1 MNNPERKG
9 MLVAGSWILD
19 KIQVIDGFPVEQSL
33 VNITDSYV
41 SNGGSAYNVLIA
53 LRKLSAPF
61 PLEALGLLGDD
72 EEGRHIVEDC
82 RRYSINADKL
92 HITTQAPTSHT
103 IVMSVK
109 ESGRRTFLHYRG
121 ANALLSEHHFDLTL
135 SNARMLHLGYLLL
148 LDQLDKIVPGK
159 GTGASRILKQAK
171 EAGMLTSVDLVSE
184 DSDRFTKIIPY
195 TLPYIDYLFLNEYE
209 AAKLSG
215 INLSEQDENDRF
227 IQQCRLAAKAIF
239 KMGLRQYIFIHFPKG
254 LIAIHKEGHEIIQPG
269 LQIPEHLIKGANG
282 AGDALAAGILFGIHE
297 RWPLKEAVKLGVCA
311 AASCLF
317 HVTCSEGIL
326 PYKQCLAMADQF
338 DYSNLLKRSK

>member
-1 MNNPERKG
+1 MNRPERKG

-19 KIQVIDGFPVEQSL
+19 KIQVIDGFPAEQSL
-33 VNITDSYV
+33 VNIMDSYV
-41 SNGGSAYNVLIA
+41 SNGGSAYNVLMA
-53 LRKLSAPF
+53 LTRLSAPF

-72 EEGRHIVEDC
+72 EDGRHIIEDC
-82 RRYSINADKL
+82 RRHGINADKL
-92 HITTQAPTSHT
+92 HTTGQAPTSHT

-109 ESGRRTFLHYRG
+109 ESGRCTFLHYRG
-121 ANALLSEHHFDLTL
+121 ANALLNEDYFDLAL
-135 SNARMLHLGYLLL
+135 SNAKMFHLGYLLL
-148 LDQLDKIVPGK
+148 LDQLDEIVPGK

-184 DSDRFTKIIPY
+184 HSDRFAKIIPY
-195 TLPYIDYLFLNEYE
+195 ALPYIDHLFLNEYE

-215 INLSEQDENDRF
+215 IDLWERDENDRF

-254 LIAIHKEGHEIIQPG
+254 VIAIHKEGQEIIQPG
-269 LQIPEHLIKGANG
+269 LHIPEHLVKGTNG
-282 AGDALAAGILFGIHE
+282 AGDALAAGVLFGIHE
-297 RWPLKEAVKLGVCA
+297 CWPLKEALKLGVCT

-338 DYSNLLKRSK
+338 GYSNLLKPST